1 MLYKEF
7 LRRFQ
12 PTPRRDV
19 VTINMADIPGMSL
32 GDFGGL
38 LNAIFQAGRSDRDAS
53 RHPGELRSFP
63 EPPSDRGRSHEAARQ
78 GLRERPVLSQGH

>member
-38 LNAIFQAGRSDRDAS
+38 LNAIFQAGRSLVILES
-53 RHPGELRSFP
+53 CGLFP
-63 EPPSDRGRSHEAARQ
+63 NRLPIGGDHMRQLGRGYAKD
-78 GLRERPVLSQGH
+78 PF